1 MATDKQATLVVL
13 STDQDNKYPT
23 YLKLKEIER
32 DAYENIEPFFNEFV
46 RMSKE
51 RVLNTDGKTTYSKLA
66 SKINLHR
73 EKIDYSDNNH
83 RLWFLNKIVSNLN
96 SSILGVFHGI
106 DKRMM
111 PLYFSKFEWRYNNKH
126 SKDFLCKISNY
137 IRSSYITT
145 RKMITNS
152 MDLYA
157 QERDLA

>member
-1 MATDKQATLVVL
+1 MATDKQAILVVL

-32 DAYENIEPFFNEFV
+32 DSYENIEPFFNEFV

-66 SKINLHR
+66 FKINLHR

-111 PLYFSKFEWRYNNKH
+111 PLYFSEFEWRYNHKH

-157 QERDLA
+157 QERELA